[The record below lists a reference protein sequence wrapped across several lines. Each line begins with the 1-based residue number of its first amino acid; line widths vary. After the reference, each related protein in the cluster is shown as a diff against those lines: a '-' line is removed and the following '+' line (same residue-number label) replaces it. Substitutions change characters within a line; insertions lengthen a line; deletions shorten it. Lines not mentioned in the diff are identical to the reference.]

1 MEDPIFRWEGGN
13 RCPSYSFVYLIEILT
28 SLPDFLKKFCWDV
41 LFKWSNSIWG
51 GDKNTFLL
59 RNILA
64 KEGNEEVMDGKGCLV
79 NIQIYPIRKCKFS
92 FKTHTKKGFLRK
104 NKIKIK

>member
-1 MEDPIFRWEGGN
+1 M
-13 RCPSYSFVYLIEILT
+13 YLIEILT